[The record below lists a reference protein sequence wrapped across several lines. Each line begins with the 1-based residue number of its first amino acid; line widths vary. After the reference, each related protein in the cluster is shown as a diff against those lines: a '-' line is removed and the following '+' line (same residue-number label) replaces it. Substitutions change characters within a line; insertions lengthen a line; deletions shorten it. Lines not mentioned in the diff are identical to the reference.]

1 LGASE
6 AFDDQTR
13 SRFSIKIT
21 NMKSPFRH
29 FILLI
34 IMFFSAFVGKAQK
47 KDFSIIHFMATKV
60 DRDKYYA
67 KAIEDYLFKTNYK
80 VYLNDR
86 LVTSVAGLEE
96 LKIKMYSKGRNTITI
111 SAQNEQSISLT
122 IDVLNGEDCFVVK
135 SEGAF
140 GKNDYFKEV
149 ESTEWSLYRTPNRV
163 VEVEED
169 VNNPWGKLDNSQKS
183 GKGQGSCF
191 VLSANGYLITN
202 YHCIEN
208 AKEITVKGIDGDLTT
223 KYGATVVASDPSNDL
238 AILKIGNKNV
248 KFNVP
253 SYGFR
258 SSGVAQAEKVYALG
272 FPAAAAMGTEVKI
285 TEGIIS
291 AKSGVGGDISKFQIS
306 AAVNPGNSGG
316 PLIDEQGNLIGVI
329 FAKST
334 IAESAGY
341 AIKASYLETFLKNV
355 DGFEFPTF
363 VNSMKDKPF
372 TEKVADW
379 KNYIF
384 IVETN

>member
-1 LGASE
+1 
-6 AFDDQTR
+6 
-13 SRFSIKIT
+13 
-21 NMKSPFRH
+21 MKSPFRH